1 MPRDATQKQTQEQKP
16 LLNRLAWFIGL
27 WVLGVASVGV
37 VGLLIRFA
45 LH

>member
-1 MPRDATQKQTQEQKP
+1 MSRAEMREQTQEQKP

-27 WVLGVASVGV
+27 WVAGVVSVGA

-45 LH
+45 LK

>member
-1 MPRDATQKQTQEQKP
+1 MPGEDTQERKP

-27 WVLGVASVGV
+27 WVAGVASVGV

-45 LH
+45 LK